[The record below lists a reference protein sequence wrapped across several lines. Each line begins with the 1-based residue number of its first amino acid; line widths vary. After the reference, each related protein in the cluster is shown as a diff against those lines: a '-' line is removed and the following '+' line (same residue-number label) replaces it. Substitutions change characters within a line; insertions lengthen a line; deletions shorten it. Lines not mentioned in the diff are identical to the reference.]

1 MKRIAIIRHG
11 ERFHDDISNKQL
23 AAIRKHG
30 IKGLSEL
37 VIGQKVYVHLGS
49 EMPRTAQTI
58 HAFEEHAK
66 KSYSTV
72 GYREEDS
79 RFGSYHMFL
88 KFFLHPIIMQEKNH
102 GHTWLAAFEKENPS
116 FLKKTQDDMVAATKE
131 LFNGMDDNT
140 LMIMPGHSPLIEWL
154 VFALDP
160 EHKVS
165 RDIHLSELTGF
176 VIEQDIDGHIKV
188 TKTINTK
195 AW

>member
-1 MKRIAIIRHG
+1 MKQIAIIRHG
-11 ERFHDDISNKQL
+11 ERFHDCVANKQL
-23 AAIRKHG
+23 TAIRKHG
-30 IKGLSEL
+30 IKGMNEL
-37 VIGQKVYVHLGS
+37 VIGKKVIVHLGS

-66 KSYSTV
+66 NTYTNV
-72 GYREEDS
+72 GYREEDC
-79 RFGSYHMFL
+79 RFGNFNMFQN
-88 KFFLHPIIMQEKNH
+88 FFLHPIIMKKKKG
-102 GHTWLAAFEKENPS
+102 GHTWLAAFEKENPT
-116 FLKKTQDDMVAATKE
+116 FLKKTQDDMVQAIKE
-131 LFNGMDDNT
+131 LFSSVEDDT
-140 LMIMPGHSPLIEWL
+140 IILMPGHSPLIEWL

-188 TKTINTK
+188 TETINTK